1 MTKIPV
7 AVLGATGAVG
17 QHFVRLLADH
27 PWFEIAALAASD
39 RSEGRPYREAC
50 SWVIAG
56 DMPAAVRDMVVK
68 RPAPP
73 LPVRLVFSALPVPAA
88 REVEPAFAQA
98 GYAVCSNAAA
108 FRYDPDVPLVIPEV
122 NADHLSMIEGQRA
135 RRGWPGFIVTSPNCT
150 TTGLVLAL
158 KPLDVAFGVHKI
170 FVATMQAFSGAGYP
184 GIPSLDILDNVVPY
198 IGGEE
203 EKMERET
210 RLLLGHVTQGQRSEA
225 DIAISAQT
233 NRVPVLDGHTLCVS
247 AGFER
252 PPAPED
258 AVQALQQFRGPAFI
272 AALPSAPQA
281 PLVVRSENDRPQPRR
296 DRDAQNGMVV
306 SVGRVRKCALLD
318 LRMVVVVH
326 NTRRGAAGGALLNA
340 ELLVQQGL
348 VS

>member
-1 MTKIPV
+1 MAKIPV

-27 PWFEIAALAASD
+27 PWFEIVALAASD

-56 DMPAAVRDMVVK
+56 DMPAAVRDMVVV

-73 LPVRLVFSALPVPAA
+73 LPARLVFSALPVPAA

-108 FRYDPDVPLVIPEV
+108 FRYDPDVPLIIPEV
-122 NADHLSMIEGQRA
+122 NADHLSMIEGQLA

-158 KPLDVAFGVHKI
+158 KPLDVAFGLRKI
-170 FVATMQAFSGAGYP
+170 FVATMQALSGAGYP
-184 GIPSLDILDNVVPY
+184 GIPSLDIMDNVVPY

-210 RLLLGHVTQGQRSEA
+210 RLLLGHVADGRRSEA
-225 DIAISAQT
+225 PITISAQT
-233 NRVPVLDGHTLCVS
+233 NRVAVLEGHTLCVS

-252 PPAPED
+252 PPTPEE
-258 AVQALQQFRGPAFI
+258 AVQVLQQFRGPSSVSG
-272 AALPSAPQA
+272 LPSAPQA
-281 PLVVRSENDRPQPRR
+281 PLVVRHENDRPQPRR
-296 DRDAQNGMVV
+296 DRDVQDGMVV
-306 SVGRVRKCALLD
+306 SVGRLRKCPLLD

-340 ELLVQQGL
+340 ELLVKLGL
-348 VS
+348 VA